1 MKYVNKKRMAINES
15 KVVELLRNSHLY
27 RAKIVEEESTFEKE
41 LMNTQM
47 ENGVLSYLN
56 EAAAG
61 ELRELIVDLGIRD
74 DTIPFMNLAQLNK
87 LKEQNLFESD
97 SQIRVFKN
105 ALFTPLDMTDY
116 EEQFVSWQELPGSKQ
131 PINHPERLNDLRP
144 EAWPQI
150 NALIEKAI
158 PENPPLLSTGPTMTA
173 LLEADRAEPE
183 EEEEDEDEDEGDG
196 EYGDEYGEEGEE
208 EEAEYGDY
216 GAEAEEEEIPPWGK
230 PEREWP
236 AKDILES
243 PIEDNRAFRGPE
255 KLRQKFTLN
264 EIDGFMKL
272 LAIKPKVQWEDRTRW
287 HYKLGLHEYHDGNQM
302 HDPDYHLTGEV
313 ERQEADYKYTRVW
326 REGSEVRFVVG
337 DKRPDWSKRYN

>member
-1 MKYVNKKRMAINES
+1 MKYANKKRMTINEK

-27 RAKIVEEESTFEKE
+27 RAKIVDEESTFEKE

-47 ENGVLSYLN
+47 ENGVLTYLN

-61 ELRELIVDLGIRD
+61 ELRELITDLGIRD
-74 DTIPFMNLAQLNK
+74 DTIPFINLATLNK
-87 LKEQNLFESD
+87 LKEQNIFESD

-105 ALFTPLDMTDY
+105 SLFTPLDMTDW
-116 EEQFVSWQELPGSKQ
+116 EEQFVSWQELPGAKM
-131 PINHPERLNDLRP
+131 PIHHAERLNDLRP
-144 EAWPQI
+144 EPWPQT
-150 NALIEKAI
+150 NSLVTREI
-158 PENPPLLSTGPTMTA
+158 PEEPPMLSTGATMTA
-173 LLEADRAEPE
+173 LMEGERAVVE
-183 EEEEDEDEDEGDG
+183 EEEEDDDEEEGDG
-196 EYGDEYGEEGEE
+196 EYGDEYGEE
-208 EEAEYGDY
+208 EEAEYGEY
-216 GAEAEEEEIPPWGK
+216 GEEAEEEEIPPWGK
-230 PEREWP
+230 PDREWP
-236 AKDILES
+236 AMDILKG

-313 ERQEADYKYTRVW
+313 EREEADYRFTREW
-326 REGSEVRFVVG
+326 R
-337 DKRPDWSKRYN
+337 